1 MNMQLYRL
9 RFKTAHKTADDV
21 KKEYSFDPP
30 SPERLGQIAEA
41 YRNLDGIEVI
51 GAAWEHS
58 PESYSLYDWSDNA
71 DEKMKEFIYMQE
83 QDEFFGNY
91 IGQRGRFET
100 DWVRGAYEPSG
111 AMHFDKADFEIVEL
125 LKSVEVND

>member
-9 RFKTAHKTADDV
+9 QFKTAHKTAEDV

-41 YRNLDGIEVI
+41 YRGLDGVEVI
-51 GAAWEHS
+51 GAAWEYS
-58 PESYSLYDWSDNA
+58 PESYSIYDWSDNA
-71 DEKMKEFIYMQE
+71 DDKMKEFIYMQE
-83 QDEFFGNY
+83 QDEFFGSY
-91 IGQRGRFET
+91 INERERFDA
-100 DWVRGAYEPSG
+100 DWASKEYEPSG
-111 AMHFDKADFEIVEL
+111 AMHFNKTDFEVIEL